1 MIEKI
6 EKHRYYTDQERYEFC
21 RRYKISGK
29 TISEFAKEN
38 NIKRTTLRDWV
49 NAYNNINGKF
59 INVSTVA
66 ENENNIV
73 ENKDLRVN
81 MLSEVEKI
89 KKSSHFSRFD
99 HSIVVIEYKGIKIST
114 SLNQAERLL
123 EKLYDNV

>member
-29 TISEFAKEN
+29 TISEFAREN
-38 NIKRTTLRDWV
+38 NINRTTLRDWI

-59 INVSTVA
+59 IKVSTVA

-81 MLSEVEKI
+81 MLSEVEKMY
-89 KKSSHFSRFD
+89 R
-99 HSIVVIEYKGIKIST
+99 
-114 SLNQAERLL
+114 
-123 EKLYDNV
+123 

>member
-73 ENKDLRVN
+73 EKKDLRVN